1 MKKSIVFSLMVALGG
16 TLSAQQNNLLNTYS
30 EDLFQLNPAASGLN
44 RFEANLNYRNQW
56 LRAKDNPTNVHLDV
70 AAALG
75 KNTGIGLKFKQQS
88 LGLLSFTTVTGA
100 YSYRLNFQNKSFLQ
114 LGAGLSFH
122 QNTFRAEDAVVVDQM
137 DASLFTGTV
146 RSNNFDVEAGALFV
160 AGRLK
165 AGIGTQNL
173 YNTNV
178 VASNLQYLIRPQL
191 NTHVSYV
198 VVQKNKLEV
207 EPWLVHRANLGGK
220 QQVDV
225 LVNAR
230 FNKLLM
236 AGVGYR
242 TSYGM
247 MALAGVQLKNFR
259 VYYSYD
265 HYMANSVTNYGAS
278 HQIMLSYVVGKKK
291 SIPIA
296 ETVKVEPTPVPTPE
310 PVVEK
315 PVEAPKEVVK
325 VEEKPIEP
333 QKPSIET
340 LENEKLAAMNAI
352 ASELVFDVKQTTL
365 PASANGKLDELAT
378 LMKADPSLV
387 VNIQGYASAGG
398 SNELN
403 QELSRKRAEFIKSE
417 MIKRGVSPAMFKQV
431 QAKGTNTSDQ
441 AITIEKSRTIRFTKS
456 K

>member
-1 MKKSIVFSLMVALGG
+1 MKKSSLFTLMLAFTGMVA
-16 TLSAQQNNLLNTYS
+16 AQQNNLLNTYS
-30 EDLFQLNPAASGLN
+30 EDLFQLNPAATGLN

-75 KNTGIGLKFKQQS
+75 KNTGVGLKFKQQT

-114 LGAGLSFH
+114 LGVGLSYQ
-122 QNTFRAEDAVVVDQM
+122 QNSFRAEDAVVVDQM
-137 DASLFTGTV
+137 DASLFNGRV

-160 AGRLK
+160 VKRFK
-165 AGIGTQNL
+165 AGFGTQNL
-173 YNTNV
+173 YNTDV
-178 VASNLQYLIRPQL
+178 VSSNLQYLVKPQL

-198 VVQKNKLEV
+198 VVQKNKLEI

-220 QQVDV
+220 QQLDV

-230 FNKLLM
+230 YNKLLM

-247 MALAGVQLKNFR
+247 MALVGVQLKNLR

-265 HYMANSVTNYGAS
+265 HYMANAITNYGAS
-278 HQIMLSYVVGKKK
+278 HQVMLSYVIGKKK
-291 SIPIA
+291 QVQVV
-296 ETVKVEPTPVPTPE
+296 ETAKVEPAPVSTPE
-310 PVVEK
+310 PVEEV
-315 PVEAPKEVVK
+315 PFEAPKEVVK
-325 VEEKPIEP
+325 VEEKMEEP
-333 QKPSIET
+333 VLPSLET
-340 LENEKLAAMNAI
+340 LENNKLAAMNAI
-352 ASELVFDVKQTTL
+352 ASELVFEVKQTTL
-365 PASANGKLDELAT
+365 PNSASTKLDELAT
-378 LMKADPSLV
+378 LMKAEPALV

-398 SNELN
+398 SDQLN
-403 QELSRKRAEFIKSE
+403 QELSRKRAEFIKAE
-417 MIKRGVSPAMFKQV
+417 MIKRGVSPAAFKLV